1 MAQAAVRTGLSPQE
15 YLDFERSSP
24 LRHEY
29 ADGELFAMAGGT
41 LEHSA
46 IAANILGELRNAL
59 RGRGCRV
66 LTSDMRIKI
75 AATRRY
81 VYPDGAV
88 ICARPEFEDEQR
100 DTLLNPRVIVE
111 VLSDSSE
118 AYDRGDKFAQ
128 YRTLP
133 SLEEYVLASQKA
145 PRIEV
150 FTRQPDGSWLLRIHG
165 PGEQAELSSL
175 GGALDVDRVY
185 LDVFER
191 DAMGEAPKDAP

>member
-1 MAQAAVRTGLSPQE
+1 MAQAAVRTGLSPKE

-46 IAANILGELRNAL
+46 IAANIIGELRNAL
-59 RGRGCRV
+59 RGQGCRV

-75 AATRRY
+75 AASHRY

-88 ICARPEFEDEQR
+88 VCARPEFEDEQR

-165 PGEQAELSSL
+165 PGEHAALSSL
-175 GGALDVDRVY
+175 GGSLDVDQVY
-185 LDVFER
+185 LGVFEQH
-191 DAMGEAPKDAP
+191 AMGEAPQDAP

>member
-88 ICARPEFEDEQR
+88 VCARPEFEDEQR

-128 YRTLP
+128 YRTLQ

-165 PGEQAELSSL
+165 PGEHADLSSL

-185 LDVFER
+185 LDVFEQ
-191 DAMGEAPKDAP
+191 DATAEAPQDVS